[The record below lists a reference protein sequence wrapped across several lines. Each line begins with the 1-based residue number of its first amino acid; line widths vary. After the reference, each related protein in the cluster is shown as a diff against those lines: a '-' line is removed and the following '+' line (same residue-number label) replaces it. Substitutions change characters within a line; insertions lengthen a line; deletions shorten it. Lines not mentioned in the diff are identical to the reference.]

1 MQRKDLFD
9 LITSLS
15 DEQQAVVEEFLKYLH
30 TESSPVGTRD
40 FRASLEDFIR
50 EHSELLKRLA
60 Q

>member
-15 DEQQAVVEEFLKYLH
+15 DEQQAVVEEFVKYLH
-30 TESSPVGTRD
+30 TESSPGETRD